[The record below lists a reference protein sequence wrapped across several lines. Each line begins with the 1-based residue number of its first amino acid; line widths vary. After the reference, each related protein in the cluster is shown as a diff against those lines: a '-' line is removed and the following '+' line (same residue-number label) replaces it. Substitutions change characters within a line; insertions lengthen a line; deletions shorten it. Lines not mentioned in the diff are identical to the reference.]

1 MIRGDLAPAMRWKV
15 LAVAGAFAAAGCLAL
30 WLGLSGVMPFFRSLS
45 DGARL
50 VSFRPSDLIP
60 LPIAISMFAFAA
72 MCLMPVP
79 QERTR
84 DRRQRE
90 AAAKTWRAATIM
102 LGVAAAGLVMAMAAS
117 PIGRTVVSSM
127 VAERGYMLCPEPQDY
142 ERRPPLRWHLP
153 EGRCP

>member
-1 MIRGDLAPAMRWKV
+1 
-15 LAVAGAFAAAGCLAL
+15 
-30 WLGLSGVMPFFRSLS
+30 MPFFRSLS